1 MLAAEWQRYVFF
13 LFFSFAVHVK
23 VFFFYY
29 FVFPLPPSH
38 YFHVFHI
45 NVFVCVCALFSFL
58 SSHESIGM
66 WGREERA
73 SLSPF
78 LLFFSHICTHTH
90 TEMFLHRRSLLVFL
104 LLFFLFFFFF
114 LSFSLPALVVSSRC
128 GRRELLLL
136 AAYATIDL
144 SFHFCT
150 GKYITAHLYYY
161 TAFLPVVS
169 IYICL
174 VRCTPCSLR
183 IYISI
188 YMPRKYRYQ
197 RTHTF
202 AERQKEV
209 ATIRGRFPQHV
220 PVVCEPASIDTVLS
234 AGPISDRCRLLRDL
248 DCSKFLVPG
257 DASMQQ
263 LMVLLRSRLVLDA
276 EQAIFLFID
285 DAVLPNSACVGD
297 LYAQRKDADGF
308 LYMTYSIESAFGGA
322 AVRRN

>member
-1 MLAAEWQRYVFF
+1 MRLC
-13 LFFSFAVHVK
+13 LC
-23 VFFFYY
+23 
-29 FVFPLPPSH
+29 FV
-38 YFHVFHI
+38 
-45 NVFVCVCALFSFL
+45 

-66 WGREERA
+66 WGRGVKSE
-73 SLSPF
+73 SLPF
-78 LLFFSHICTHTH
+78 SSVFLSYTHTH
-90 TEMFLHRRSLLVFL
+90 THTRRCFFIVGPC
-104 LLFFLFFFFF
+104 LF
-114 LSFSLPALVVSSRC
+114 SYFSLFSPPALVVSSRC

-144 SFHFCT
+144 FFSLLYRQII
-150 GKYITAHLYYY
+150 YISLHTYIIIQP
-161 TAFLPVVS
+161 FVPVVS

-174 VRCTPCSLR
+174 VRCTPCRLR
-183 IYISI
+183 IYTYIHI
-188 YMPRKYRYQ
+188 HMPRKYRYQ

-308 LYMTYSIESAFGGA
+308 LYMTYSIESAFGCA

>member
-1 MLAAEWQRYVFF
+1 
-13 LFFSFAVHVK
+13 
-23 VFFFYY
+23 
-29 FVFPLPPSH
+29 
-38 YFHVFHI
+38 
-45 NVFVCVCALFSFL
+45 
-58 SSHESIGM
+58 
-66 WGREERA
+66 
-73 SLSPF
+73 
-78 LLFFSHICTHTH
+78 
-90 TEMFLHRRSLLVFL
+90 
-104 LLFFLFFFFF
+104 
-114 LSFSLPALVVSSRC
+114 
-128 GRRELLLL
+128 
-136 AAYATIDL
+136 
-144 SFHFCT
+144 
-150 GKYITAHLYYY
+150 
-161 TAFLPVVS
+161 
-169 IYICL
+169 
-174 VRCTPCSLR
+174 
-183 IYISI
+183 
-188 YMPRKYRYQ
+188 MPRKYRYQ

-308 LYMTYSIESAFGGA
+308 LYMTYSIESAFGCA